1 MKNWNIKKVL
11 RYLNKAEKGDIQ
23 HGFITVEKDSDK
35 TAMLKYL
42 QDFIKD
48 RMIIIHISNKG
59 NYSLEIL
66 VKNILEELI
75 NLAPNFNL
83 NQVSSRDIVDNFL
96 YYLDAIYEELET
108 NKGIFLII
116 DDVDGLSKSDEFV
129 NWYKRFADS
138 IEMRNYYIP
147 LYILLLGSRDKF
159 NVFVNQDD
167 SFARIFHYDN
177 MD

>member
-1 MKNWNIKKVL
+1 MKTIKKIL
-11 RYLNKAEKGDIQ
+11 RYLNNAENGDVQ
-23 HGFITVEKDSDK
+23 HFFLSVKKDSDK
-35 TAMLKYL
+35 VAIIEYL
-42 QDFIKD
+42 QEFIKD
-48 RMIIIHISNKG
+48 RMIGVYISNKG
-59 NYSLEIL
+59 NSSLEIL
-66 VKNILEELI
+66 VENIL
-75 NLAPNFNL
+75 NSFG
-83 NQVSSRDIVDNFL
+83 VTKFRDVVDNFL
-96 YYLDAIYEELET
+96 FYLNGIYEELET

-116 DDVDGLSKSDEFV
+116 DDVNGLSKSDEFV

>member
-1 MKNWNIKKVL
+1 MK
-11 RYLNKAEKGDIQ
+11 
-23 HGFITVEKDSDK
+23 KDSDK
-35 TAMLKYL
+35 VAIIEYL
-42 QDFIKD
+42 QEFIKD
-48 RMIIIHISNKG
+48 RMIGVYISNKG
-59 NYSLEIL
+59 NSSLEIL
-66 VKNILEELI
+66 VENILNSFGVTE
-75 NLAPNFNL
+75 F
-83 NQVSSRDIVDNFL
+83 RDVVDNFL
-96 YYLDAIYEELET
+96 FYLNGIYEELET